1 MVSKKVRR
9 IAAALASTAA
19 AATLLAACGSGSSSS
34 TSTTSSGT
42 TKVSGGTVNFA
53 EAPGATP
60 NYIFPLSSGAYF
72 SVTNLSQF
80 QALMYRP
87 LYWFGQGTTPVINY
101 NLSLAN
107 PPVFSNNDKTV
118 TVTLKNYKWSNG
130 EAVSARDVVFWM
142 NMLKA
147 NKADW
152 AAYVPGA
159 FPDNVVSYQATSPNT
174 VVFNLNASYNPTWFT
189 YNELSQITPMPM
201 AWDVTAAGQAAPS
214 ETSTTAPDLTTTGA
228 QAVYKF
234 LDGQAKNTSTYA
246 TSPIWSVV
254 DGPWKLQSFT
264 SQGKAVFVPNPTYGG
279 PVKPT
284 ISKFVE
290 LPFTTDSAEF
300 NVLRS
305 GSGVDY
311 GYIPVADLGQKSLL
325 TSSGFTF
332 NPWILFSFNYWVVNF
347 NNPTVGPIIDQ
358 AYVRQAIQHLVD
370 QPQWISSFLKGYGVP
385 SYGPVPIVPANS
397 FADQKE
403 RNNPYPFSVSA
414 ATDLLK
420 SHGWTINANGT
431 DTCSSPGTGANQ
443 CGKGIAQGAQLTF
456 NLEYASGV
464 QATSQMMA
472 ALKSAAAQAGITIN
486 LSSAPFDQV
495 IGSATP
501 CTATQAAC
509 KWQMENWGGG
519 WVYSPDFYPTGG
531 ELFQTGAG
539 ANFGSYSDPQ
549 ADSLIQAT
557 HTAPASQ
564 TQSALNAYQDYMV
577 ESLPVIF
584 QPNADYQLSEVRS
597 TLHGVQQNAYGNL
610 NPEDWYY
617 TK

>member
-53 EAPGATP
+53 EGPGATP

-87 LYWFGQGTTPVINY
+87 LYWFGKGTTPVIN
-101 NLSLAN
+101 NQLSLAN
-107 PPVFSNNDKTV
+107 PPVFSNNHKTV
-118 TVTLKNYKWSNG
+118 TITLKNYKWSNG
-130 EAVSARDVVFWM
+130 ETVSARDVVFWM

-147 NKADW
+147 NKANW

-159 FPDNVVSYQATSPNT
+159 FPDNVVSYQATSPTT

-214 ETSTTAPDLTTTGA
+214 ETSTTAPDLTTAGAVAVYTFLNA
-228 QAVYKF
+228 QAK
-234 LDGQAKNTSTYA
+234 DTATYT

-264 SQGKAVFVPNPTYGG
+264 SQGKAVFVPNPTYSG

-290 LPFTTDSAEF
+290 LPFTTESAEF

-305 GSGVDY
+305 GSGLQY
-311 GYIPVADLGQKSLL
+311 GYIPVADLSQKTAL

-332 NPWILFSFNYWVVNF
+332 TPWILFSFNYWVVNF

-358 AYVRQAIQHLVD
+358 AYVRQALQHLVD
-370 QPQWISSFLKGYGVP
+370 QPQWIATFGKGYGVP

-397 FADQKE
+397 FADQTE
-403 RNNPYPFSVSA
+403 RANPYPFSVSA
-414 ATDLLK
+414 STGLLK
-420 SHGWTINANGT
+420 AHGWTINANGT
-431 DTCSSPGTGANQ
+431 DTCSSPGTAANQ

-456 NLEYASGV
+456 NLQYASGV
-464 QATSQMMA
+464 QATTQMMDA
-472 ALKSAAAQAGITIN
+472 FKSAAAQAGITIN
-486 LSSAPFDQV
+486 LTTAPFDQV
-495 IGSATP
+495 IGNAVT

-509 KWQMENWGGG
+509 KWQMQNWGGG

-539 ANFGSYSDPQ
+539 ANFGSYSDPT

-564 TQSALNAYQDYMV
+564 TQSALNAYQNYIIK
-577 ESLPVIF
+577 SLPVIF
-584 QPNADYQLSEVRS
+584 QPNSDYQLSEVSS
-597 TLHGVQQNAYGNL
+597 TLQGVQQNAFGYL
-610 NPEDWYY
+610 TPEAWYF

>member
-34 TSTTSSGT
+34 TSTTSSGA

-53 EAPGATP
+53 EGPGATP

-87 LYWFGQGTTPVINY
+87 LYWFGKGTTPVIN
-101 NLSLAN
+101 NQLSLAN
-107 PPVFSNNDKTV
+107 PPVFSNNNKTV
-118 TVTLKNYKWSNG
+118 TITLKNYKWSNG
-130 EAVSARDVVFWM
+130 ETVSARDVVFWM

-147 NKADW
+147 NKANW

-159 FPDNVVSYQATSPNT
+159 FPDNVVSYQATSPTT

-214 ETSTTAPDLTTTGA
+214 ETSTTAPDLTTAGA
-228 QAVYKF
+228 QAVYTY
-234 LDGQAKNTSTYA
+234 LNAQAKDTATYT

-264 SQGKAVFVPNPTYGG
+264 SQGKAVFVPNPTYSG

-305 GSGVDY
+305 GSGLQY
-311 GYIPVADLGQKSLL
+311 GYIPVADLSQKSAL

-358 AYVRQAIQHLVD
+358 AYVRQALQHVVD
-370 QPQWISSFLKGYGVP
+370 QPQWISTFLKGYGVP

-397 FADQKE
+397 FADQTE
-403 RNNPYPFSVSA
+403 RANPYPYSVSA
-414 ATDLLK
+414 ATGLLK

-431 DTCSSPGTGANQ
+431 DTCSNPGTAANQ
-443 CGKGIAQGAQLTF
+443 CGKGIASGAQLTF
-456 NLEYASGV
+456 NLQYASGV
-464 QATSQMMA
+464 QATTQMMDA
-472 ALKSAAAQAGITIN
+472 FKSAAAQAGITIN
-486 LSSAPFDQV
+486 LTTAPFDQV
-495 IGSATP
+495 IGNAVT
-501 CTATQAAC
+501 CTASQAAC
-509 KWQMENWGGG
+509 KWQMQNWGGG

-539 ANFGSYSDPQ
+539 ANFGNYTDPT

-564 TQSALNAYQDYMV
+564 TQSALDAYQNYIV
-577 ESLPVIF
+577 KSLPVVF
-584 QPNADYQLSEVRS
+584 QPNADYQLSEVSS
-597 TLHGVQQNAYGNL
+597 TLHGVQQNAFGYL
-610 NPEDWYY
+610 TPEAWYF

>member
-9 IAAALASTAA
+9 IAAAMASTAA

-34 TSTTSSGT
+34 TATTSSGA

-53 EAPGATP
+53 EGPGATP

-80 QALMYRP
+80 QELMYRP

-101 NLSLAN
+101 KLSLAN

-130 EAVSARDVVFWM
+130 ASVDARDVVFWM

-147 NKADW
+147 NKANW

-159 FPDNVVSYQATSPNT
+159 FPDNVVSYQATGPNT
-174 VVFNLNASYNPTWFT
+174 VVFNLNGSYNPTWFT

-201 AWDVTAAGQAAPS
+201 AWDVTAAGQTAPS
-214 ETSTTAPDLTTTGA
+214 ETSTTAPDLTPTGA

-234 LDGQAKNTSTYA
+234 LDAQAKDTATYT

-264 SQGKAVFVPNPTYGG
+264 SQGKAVFVPNPTYSG

-305 GSGVDY
+305 GSGLDY
-311 GYIPVADLGQKSLL
+311 GYIPVADLSQKSLL

-403 RNNPYPFSVSA
+403 RSNPYPFSVSA

-431 DTCSSPGTGANQ
+431 DTCTNPGTGANQ
-443 CGKGIAQGAQLTF
+443 CGKGIAQGAPLTF
-456 NLEYASGV
+456 NLQYASGV
-464 QATSQMMA
+464 QATDQMMA
-472 ALKSAAAQAGITIN
+472 ALKSAGAQAGININ
-486 LSSAPFDQV
+486 LTSAPFDQV
-495 IGSATP
+495 IGNATP

-519 WVYSPDFYPTGG
+519 WVYAPDYYPTGG
-531 ELFQTGAG
+531 ELYQTGAG
-539 ANFGSYSDPQ
+539 ANFGSYTDPK
-549 ADSLIQAT
+549 ADSLIATT

-564 TQSALNAYQDYMV
+564 TQSALNAYQDYIV
-577 ESLPVIF
+577 QSLPVIF

-610 NPEDWYY
+610 LPEEWYF